1 MPKDESSGV
10 GAVCVFLIVVFVPS
24 AFKHIV
30 FVNMSQSRDGD
41 VETSEYDIKVDTG
54 NTVADPVA
62 TVRDN
67 NSGNKISI
75 VKDCSKEDSLGY
87 DVVKDL
93 TPLAYDVH
101 VKSGG
106 EGAGVE
112 STVE

>member
-1 MPKDESSGV
+1 MPKDESSGF
-10 GAVCVFLIVVFVPS
+10 GAVCVFLVVVFVPS

-54 NTVADPVA
+54 NTVANPVV

-75 VKDCSKEDSLGY
+75 VKANRAINSN
-87 DVVKDL
+87 
-93 TPLAYDVH
+93 
-101 VKSGG
+101 
-106 EGAGVE
+106 GAGRGEIDEVLIRNYE
-112 STVE
+112 